1 MREFL
6 RNAFAIE
13 SDKPVEPSPEDR
25 AVLDRVVD
33 EVVRRR
39 MAAPALA
46 FLEMSRPLNTIG
58 SAAIHF
64 LTPMASVLANPL
76 TLKVFAEFLE
86 RRGSVEC
93 LCRLIEE
100 AEARRS
106 AACCEGAPA
115 DEGGSSEGDRKC

>member
-6 RNAFAIE
+6 RNAFAVE
-13 SDKPVEPSPEDR
+13 SDKPVDPSPEER

-58 SAAIHF
+58 SASIHF
-64 LTPMASVLANPL
+64 LTPIASVLANPL
-76 TLKVFAEFLE
+76 ALKAFAEFLE
-86 RRGSVEC
+86 KRGSIDC
-93 LCRLIEE
+93 LCRMIEE
-100 AEARRS
+100 AEGRRS
-106 AACCEGAPA
+106 AACCEGPVDEVGPA
-115 DEGGSSEGDRKC
+115 GGDRKC